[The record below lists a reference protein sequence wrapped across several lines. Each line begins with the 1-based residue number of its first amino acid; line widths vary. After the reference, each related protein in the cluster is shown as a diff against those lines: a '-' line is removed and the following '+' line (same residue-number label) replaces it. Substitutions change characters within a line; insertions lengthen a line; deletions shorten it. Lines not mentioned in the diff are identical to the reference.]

1 MALMA
6 ENTQAATATA
16 SAAPAPSASGNGP
29 AMSTTG
35 NTSAAFNPELMA
47 SASFDVEAFLA
58 GEEKP
63 AGETNPEDAETADDT
78 TAETETAEDEAP
90 TGDESASTEET
101 APESEAAASDDDDAQ
116 PEGLKPKA
124 IKRFNKLLEQRNAAQ
139 AEAAQVKAQ
148 LAEFKAQQEA
158 QQDVPT
164 PVKVDS
170 DPLASVTSEEQLEAH
185 EAFNS
190 RVKAWCRRNP
200 AGGVPPKEL
209 TGGTELELTAEQ
221 VVNNLEQAEAML
233 ERIPK
238 RRAFLD
244 EFRAKRAEARAA
256 YPQVFKAGTP
266 EHDAAKKLLPRLLN
280 FRTQADQDA
289 LLARLV
295 KVELME
301 REERDGVARYT
312 RVPLKNQ
319 TPASA
324 APGKPMPKPAP
335 QATSVP
341 PVRPTNGQT
350 AKAAAWAKANAPG
363 GSVDVEDL
371 LDE

>member
-1 MALMA
+1 MAVMA

-16 SAAPAPSASGNGP
+16 SAVTTDSASGSGS
-29 AMSTTG
+29 AMSTTRTG
-35 NTSAAFNPELMA
+35 DFFNSELMA
-47 SASFDVEAFLA
+47 SPSFDVESFLA

-63 AGETNPEDAETADDT
+63 ASETNQDDAESADEPTADS
-78 TAETETAEDEAP
+78 ETAEDESP
-90 TGDESASTEET
+90 TGDESTSTEDA
-101 APESEAAASDDDDAQ
+101 APEGEAATSEDDDAQ

-139 AEAAQVKAQ
+139 AEAAQMKAQ
-148 LAEFKAQQEA
+148 LAELKVQQEA
-158 QQDVPT
+158 KQDVPT

-170 DPLASVTSEEQLEAH
+170 DPLAAVTSEEQLEAY
-185 EAFNS
+185 ESFNN

-200 AGGVPPKEL
+200 GGGTPPTEL
-209 TGGTELELTAEQ
+209 TGGVEREFTAEQ
-221 VVNNLEQAEAML
+221 VVDNLEQAEEIL

-244 EFRAKRAEARAA
+244 DFRAKRAEARTA
-256 YPQVFKAGTP
+256 YPNVFKAGTP
-266 EHDAAKKLLPRLLN
+266 EHDAAKTLLPRLLN

-289 LLARLV
+289 LLAKLV

-319 TPASA
+319 TPPASA
-324 APGKPMPKPAP
+324 ASGKPMPKPAP
-335 QATSVP
+335 QASTVP
-341 PVRPTNGQT
+341 PVRQTNGQS
-350 AKAAAWAKANAPG
+350 ARAAAWERSLLPG
-363 GSVDVEDL
+363 TSVDVEDL

>member
-1 MALMA
+1 MAAMA
-6 ENTQAATATA
+6 ENQQAATATA
-16 SAAPAPSASGNGP
+16 SAATAPSASGSGP

-35 NTSAAFNPELMA
+35 NSATFNSELMA
-47 SASFDVEAFLA
+47 SPSFDVESFLA

-63 AGETNPEDAETADDT
+63 AGETNLEDAESAEDT
-78 TAETETAEDEAP
+78 TAGTETAEDESP

-101 APESEAAASDDDDAQ
+101 APEGEAATSEDDDAQ

-148 LAEFKAQQEA
+148 LAEIKAQQEA
-158 QQDVPT
+158 KQDAPT

-185 EAFNS
+185 ESFNS

-200 AGGVPPKEL
+200 GGGVPPKEL
-209 TGGTELELTAEQ
+209 TGGTEIELTAEQ
-221 VVNNLEQAEAML
+221 VVDNLEQAEAML
-233 ERIPK
+233 ESIPK

-256 YPQVFKAGTP
+256 YPNVFKAGTP
-266 EHDAAKKLLPRLLN
+266 EHDTAKTLLPRLLN

-289 LLARLV
+289 LLAKLV

-324 APGKPMPKPAP
+324 ASGKPMPKPVT
-335 QATSVP
+335 QASPVP
-341 PVRPTNGQT
+341 PVRQTNGQSSKT
-350 AKAAAWAKANAPG
+350 LAWEKSLVPG
-363 GSVDVEDL
+363 ASVDVEDL
-371 LDE
+371 LGD

>member
-1 MALMA
+1 
-6 ENTQAATATA
+6 
-16 SAAPAPSASGNGP
+16 
-29 AMSTTG
+29 MSTTG
-35 NTSAAFNPELMA
+35 NGATFNSELMA
-47 SASFDVEAFLA
+47 SSSFDVESFLA

-63 AGETNPEDAETADDT
+63 AGETNPEDAETADQT
-78 TAETETAEDEAP
+78 TAETETAEDETP

-101 APESEAAASDDDDAQ
+101 APEGDAATSDDDDAQ

-124 IKRFNKLLEQRNAAQ
+124 IKRFNKLLEQRNTAQ

-148 LAEFKAQQEA
+148 LAELKTQQEA
-158 QQDVPT
+158 KQDAPT

-185 EAFNS
+185 ESFNS

-200 AGGVPPKEL
+200 GGGVPPKDL

-221 VVNNLEQAEAML
+221 VVDNLEQAEQML

-238 RRAFLD
+238 RRAFLE
-244 EFRAKRAEARAA
+244 EFRAKRAEARTA
-256 YPQVFKAGTP
+256 YPNVFKAGTP
-266 EHDAAKKLLPRLLN
+266 EHETAKTLLPRLLN
-280 FRTQADQDA
+280 FRSQADQDA
-289 LLARLV
+289 LLAKLV

-319 TPASA
+319 TTATA
-324 APGKPMPKPAP
+324 ARPMPKPAA
-335 QATSVP
+335 QASSVP
-341 PVRPTNGQT
+341 PVRPTNGQS
-350 AKAAAWAKANAPG
+350 AKSAAWEKSLVPG
-363 GSVDVEDL
+363 ASVDVEDL
-371 LDE
+371 LGD